1 MITRHLANHY
11 NTVYVPEYSREYVE
25 KLQRKYRLDDVIHI
39 AQKQIELEKELQGRA
54 NQILFYD
61 TFLII
66 TKIWLQVVFQIVPA
80 WLEDYIRHGEW
91 DLFLLCNYDIPWEE
105 DPVRENPGDMRIK
118 LFDMYRDEISRLGI
132 PCKIISGTGEERYSN
147 ALSAVKGL
155 VGNDFF

>member
-80 WLEDYIRHGEW
+80 WLED
-91 DLFLLCNYDIPWEE
+91 
-105 DPVRENPGDMRIK
+105 
-118 LFDMYRDEISRLGI
+118 
-132 PCKIISGTGEERYSN
+132 
-147 ALSAVKGL
+147 
-155 VGNDFF
+155 